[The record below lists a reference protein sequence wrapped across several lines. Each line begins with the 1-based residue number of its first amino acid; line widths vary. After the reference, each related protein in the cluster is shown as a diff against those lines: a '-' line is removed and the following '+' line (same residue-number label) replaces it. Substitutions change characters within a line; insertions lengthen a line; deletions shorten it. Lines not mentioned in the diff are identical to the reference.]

1 MPNQQ
6 NHFYEKIKN
15 SYEIPVISFVTMKIY
30 DVLGKEIS
38 TLINREEPAGVHEF
52 DFDAGK
58 LASGIYLYKIKAGT
72 FEQTRKM
79 ILLK

>member
-1 MPNQQ
+1 MPALVTKTELVSKSLNPGT
-6 NHFYEKIKN
+6 YE
-15 SYEIPVISFVTMKIY
+15 V
-30 DVLGKEIS
+30 
-38 TLINREEPAGVHEF
+38 
-52 DFDAGK
+52 DFDGSK